1 MFLIAGFLYLAFHF
15 YAMGFNPQHISLH
28 AYVSNLDKL
37 EHFTSGA
44 IIAGLMIGFT
54 EKRKMNIHP
63 FIFLLIT
70 LFLAI
75 IFEILEYFTIYWGG
89 PFDSILDILFGLLGA
104 SVTVACNLL
113 FSCEPLQ
120 NP

>member
-1 MFLIAGFLYLAFHF
+1 
-15 YAMGFNPQHISLH
+15 MGFNPQNISLH
-28 AYVSNLDKL
+28 SYILNLDKM
-37 EHFTSGA
+37 EHFISGT

-75 IFEILEYFTIYWGG
+75 IFEIFEYYTIYWGG
-89 PFDSILDILFGLLGA
+89 LFDSILDVLLGLLGA
-104 SVTVACNLL
+104 SVIVSCNLL
-113 FSCEPLQ
+113 FSCEPL
-120 NP
+120 